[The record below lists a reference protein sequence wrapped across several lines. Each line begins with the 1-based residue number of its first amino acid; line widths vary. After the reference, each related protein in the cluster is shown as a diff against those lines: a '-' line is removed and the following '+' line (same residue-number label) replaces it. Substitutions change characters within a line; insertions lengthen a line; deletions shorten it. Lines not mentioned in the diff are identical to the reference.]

1 MRKAL
6 RIALMSLAGLFGLLV
21 AASAFLWWW
30 AGTPASLDWALERA
44 ARWQALQI
52 EGASGSLRTGLKAR
66 RLRWE
71 REGLVLEARAAELAW
86 QPLSLMR
93 GTLRLDYLRAGHL
106 LIDDKRPPTPPI
118 VPVSLALP
126 LRVEIAQVLLGQLE
140 FKSAANTIEVSHV
153 TGTYSFDNVYH
164 QVKLDR
170 LRWQGGLYSGE
181 GRVGAQGKL
190 PVLALL
196 QGRLDAAVPGGQAQ
210 LPLSFNARIEGP
222 VADMRA
228 TAQLQTGSGASAA
241 TGAAASAT
249 ARITPWGAQP
259 LPEAHADFAR
269 LDLRLLWAQAPHTSL
284 SGKLDVRPASAGT
297 WAMEVEAT
305 NTLAGPW
312 DKERAPVERIVA
324 SGEWRK
330 GGQAVIRALE
340 ATVGGGEVRAKGA
353 WAGADGWTVDGTL
366 SSVDPAALH
375 GALAS
380 LPVSG
385 KATLTGEGKAIG
397 FDVSLA
403 ADGAS
408 STRSRARNG
417 SAKVPEKGPD
427 KDAVKSN
434 EIAAAA
440 AALELRSAAARGRWN
455 SGALS
460 LASLEVVTSD
470 ARLQAS
476 GDMVLESRSGSGR
489 AELKVPGLV
498 ASVQGK
504 LSAASGGG
512 TISASAADLAQA
524 ARWLQR
530 LPGAPAVLAQV
541 AAGRAEARAEWQ
553 GGWRDPA
560 VQAKVDIAQ
569 LDWRSAQTASSS
581 TAPPATSPTTPP
593 TGWTVRDTTATLNGR
608 LADAALQVRG
618 RAESGQRRISLE
630 LSGRGGKRGAPGAPG
645 DWFAQVASLGVVGS
659 DPAAGAGNWTL
670 KTARPFDVRWS
681 QGTLDASAGEALLG
695 APRSVG
701 GVGSAT
707 ITWDPVRY
715 GRGELKTTGRIK
727 GLPLAWIELVG
738 GPQLQGTALAGDMV
752 FDGSWD
758 AALGATPR
766 IRASLERASGDLTVL
781 AETVDGAATR
791 VKAGVR
797 EARLSV
803 ESQGEIVTAV
813 LRWDSERG
821 GTADARLQSRL
832 SQGGAAG
839 WSWPAEAPVSGTVRA
854 QLPRIGVWSLL
865 APPGWRL
872 RGSLGADLTVSGTR
886 SAPQM
891 AGTLAA
897 DDLALRSVVDGI
909 ELQGGRLRA
918 HFEGTRLVVDEFRLR
933 GPGDNGGTLVAT
945 GEGRWTS
952 EGLQTQLTAE
962 VTRLRASI
970 RSDRQVTVSG
980 KITASRDA
988 KGTIVNGTLKVDQA
1002 LIVLP
1007 DETAPRLGDDVVV
1020 RGAGGPILRAEARAL
1035 QQPTGAKP
1043 PSQELTLDVNLEL
1056 GDNLRVQGLGI
1067 DTRLRGQLKLTGRS
1081 VVQPRLTG
1089 VITTSGGEYQAYGQR
1104 LNIERGVIR
1113 FTGAADNPSL
1123 DILAIRPNLV
1133 QRVGVLISGSALS
1146 PFVRLYAEPDLPEA
1160 EKLSW
1165 LVTGRAAP
1173 SSGAETA
1180 LVQQA
1185 AIALLAN
1192 RAGGKKGL
1200 AASLGLDE
1208 VSFRRDAAGAPAIA
1222 LGRRFG
1228 TNFYAAYERSISGA
1242 LGTLFIFYDITRR
1255 ITVRAEAGERTAVDL
1270 ILTFSFD

>member
-1 MRKAL
+1 ML
-6 RIALMSLAGLFGLLV
+6 RIVLLVLAGIFGLLV
-21 AASAFLWWW
+21 AVSALLWWW

-44 ARWQALQI
+44 SRWQALQI

-71 REGLVLEARAAELAW
+71 REGLVLEATAAELAW

-106 LIDDKRPPTPPI
+106 LINDKRPPTPPI

-126 LRVEIAQVLLGQLE
+126 LRVEIAEVLLGQLE
-140 FKSAANTIEVSHV
+140 VKSAANTIEVSHV

-170 LRWQGGLYSGE
+170 LKWQGGLYSGE
-181 GRVGAQGKL
+181 GRVGAEGKL

-210 LPLSFNARIEGP
+210 VPLSFNARIEGP

-228 TAQLQTGSGASAA
+228 TAQLQTGSGASPAA
-241 TGAAASAT
+241 AGAIASAT
-249 ARITPWGAQP
+249 ARITPWGPQP

-269 LDLRLLWAQAPHTSL
+269 LDLRVLWAQAPHTSL

-305 NTLAGPW
+305 NALAGPW
-312 DKERAPVERIVA
+312 DKERAPVERLMA
-324 SGEWRK
+324 NGEWRK

-353 WAGADGWTVDGTL
+353 WTGADGWTVDGTL
-366 SSVDPAALH
+366 SKVDPAALH

-403 ADGAS
+403 ADGAPAS
-408 STRSRARNG
+408 KARAG
-417 SAKVPEKGPD
+417 VAKNPD
-427 KDAVKSN
+427 QGN

-440 AALELRSAAARGRWN
+440 AALELRSAAAKGRWN

-470 ARLQAS
+470 ARLQAN
-476 GDMVLESRSGSGR
+476 GDVVLESRSGSGR
-489 AELKVPGLV
+489 AELKAPGLL

-512 TISASAADLAQA
+512 TISASGSDLAQA

-560 VQAKVDIAQ
+560 VQARLDIAQ
-569 LDWRSAQTASSS
+569 LDWRGAPAASSS
-581 TAPPATSPTTPP
+581 SAPA
-593 TGWTVRDTTATLNGR
+593 TGWTVRETTATLNGR

-618 RAESGQRRISLE
+618 RAESGQRRISLD

-645 DWFAQVASLGVVGS
+645 DWFAQVASLGVVGT
-659 DPAAGAGNWTL
+659 DPALGAGNWTL

-727 GLPLAWIELVG
+727 GLPLTWIELVG

-766 IRASLERASGDLTVL
+766 IRASLERTSGDLTVL
-781 AETVDGAATR
+781 ADTVDGAATR

-797 EARLSV
+797 EARLAI
-803 ESQGEIVTAV
+803 ESQGETVTAV

-872 RGSLGADLTVSGTR
+872 RGSLGADLAVSGTR
-886 SAPQM
+886 AAPQL

-1007 DETAPRLGDDVVV
+1007 DETAPRLGEDVVV

-1043 PSQELTLDVNLEL
+1043 PSQELTLDVTLEL

-1089 VITTSGGEYQAYGQR
+1089 VITTAGGEYQAYGQR

-1123 DILAIRPNLV
+1123 DILAVRPNLV
-1133 QRVGVLISGSALS
+1133 QRVGVLISGTALS

-1185 AIALLAN
+1185 AVALLAN

>member
-1 MRKAL
+1 MTL
-6 RIALMSLAGLFGLLV
+6 PVLVGLLV
-21 AASAFLWWW
+21 ATSAFLWWW
-30 AGTPASLDWALERA
+30 AGTPGSLDWALERA
-44 ARWQALQI
+44 ARGQALQI
-52 EGASGSLRTGLKAR
+52 EGASGSLRTGMTAT

-71 REGLVLEARAAELAW
+71 REGLVAEAKTVELAW
-86 QPLSLMR
+86 QPLALMR
-93 GTLRLDYLRAGHL
+93 GTLRLDYLRAGQL
-106 LIDDKRPPTPPI
+106 LIDDKRAPTPSV

-126 LRVEIAQVLLGQLE
+126 LRVEIAEVQVGQLQ
-140 FKSAANTIEVSHV
+140 FKSAANTIDVSHV
-153 TGTYSFDNVYH
+153 TGTYSFDNVHH

-170 LRWQGGLYSGE
+170 LRWQNGTYSGE
-181 GRVGAQGKL
+181 ARVGARGNL

-196 QGRLDAAVPGGQAQ
+196 QGRLEAAVPGGTAQ
-210 LPLSFNARIEGP
+210 MPLSFNARFEGP
-222 VADMRA
+222 VADLRA
-228 TAQLQTGSGASAA
+228 TAQLQTGGGASPA

-249 ARITPWGAQP
+249 AHITPWGAQP
-259 LPEAHADFAR
+259 VPQAHADFER
-269 LDLRLLWAQAPHTSL
+269 LDLRALWAQAPQTLL
-284 SGKLDVRPASAGT
+284 SGKLDVRPVAEGT
-297 WAMEVEAT
+297 WALEVAAT
-305 NTLAGPW
+305 NALAGPW
-312 DKERAPVERIVA
+312 DKERAPVDRLLA
-324 SGEWRK
+324 SGEWRQ

-340 ATVGGGEVRAKGA
+340 ATVGGGEVRAKGQ
-353 WAGADGWTVDGTL
+353 WTGAKGWTVDGTL
-366 SSVDPAALH
+366 SGVDPAALH

-385 KATLTGEGKAIG
+385 KASLSGEGEAIG

-403 ADGAS
+403 ADAAAAGG
-408 STRSRARNG
+408 RRARG
-417 SAKVPEKGPD
+417 
-427 KDAVKSN
+427 

-440 AALELRSAAARGRWN
+440 AALELRSAAAKGRWN
-455 SGALS
+455 DGTVS
-460 LASLEVVTSD
+460 LASLEVMTSD

-476 GDMVLESRSGSGR
+476 GDVAVKSRSGNGR
-489 AELKVPGLV
+489 AELKIPGLV
-498 ASVQGK
+498 ANMQGK
-504 LSAASGGG
+504 LSADSGGG
-512 TISASAADLAQA
+512 TVSANGGDLAQA

-530 LPGAPAVLAQV
+530 LPGAPAFLAQV
-541 AAGRAEARAEWQ
+541 AGGQAQARAEWQ
-553 GGWRDPA
+553 GGWLDPA
-560 VQAKVDIAQ
+560 VKADIDVARLDLRGGPAATAATGDTAGNAGTTAQ
-569 LDWRSAQTASSS
+569 
-581 TAPPATSPTTPP
+581 
-593 TGWTVRDTTATLNGR
+593 GWSVRETTATINGR

-618 RAESGQRRISLE
+618 RAESGQRRISLD
-630 LSGRGGKRGAPGAPG
+630 LSGRGGKRGAPGAPA

-659 DPAAGAGNWTL
+659 DPATGAGNWTL
-670 KTARPFDVRWS
+670 KTARPVDIRWS
-681 QGTLDASAGEALLG
+681 RGTLDASAGEALLG

-701 GVGSAT
+701 GIGSAT
-707 ITWDPVRY
+707 IVWDPVRY

-752 FDGSWD
+752 FDGAWD
-758 AALGATPR
+758 ASLGATAR
-766 IRASLERASGDLTVL
+766 IRASLERTRGDLTVL
-781 AETVDGAATR
+781 ADTADGAATR

-797 EARLSV
+797 EARLAI
-803 ESQGEIVTAV
+803 ESQGETVTAV

-839 WSWPAEAPVSGTVRA
+839 WSWPEQAPVSGTVRA

-886 SAPQM
+886 GAPQL

-945 GEGRWTS
+945 GEGRWNAD
-952 EGLQTQLTAE
+952 GLQTQLTAE

-988 KGTIVNGTLKVDQA
+988 KGTVVNGTLKVDQA

-1007 DETAPRLGDDVVV
+1007 DETTPRLGQDVVV
-1020 RGAGGPILRAEARAL
+1020 RGAGGPILKAEARAL
-1035 QQPTGAKP
+1035 QQPTTAKS
-1043 PSQELTLDVNLEL
+1043 PSQELTLDVNLDL

-1089 VITTSGGEYQAYGQR
+1089 VITTAGGQYQAYGQR

-1113 FTGAADNPSL
+1113 FTGSVDNPSL
-1123 DILAIRPNLV
+1123 DILAIRPNIV
-1133 QRVGVLISGSALS
+1133 QRVGVLISGTALS

-1185 AIALLAN
+1185 AVALLAN

-1208 VSFRRDAAGAPAIA
+1208 VSFRRDSAGGAAIA

-1242 LGTLFIFYDITRR
+1242 MGTLFIFYDITRR
-1255 ITVRAEAGERTAVDL
+1255 ITLRAEAGERTAVDL
-1270 ILTFSFD
+1270 ILTFSYD

>member
-1 MRKAL
+1 MNGGVQTAL
-6 RIALMSLAGLFGLLV
+6 RIALMTLAALVGLLV

-30 AGTPASLDWALERA
+30 AGTPGSLDWALERA
-44 ARWQALQI
+44 ARVQALQI
-52 EGASGSLRTGLKAR
+52 EGASGSLRSGITAR

-71 REGLVLEARAAELAW
+71 RDGLVAEAKAVELAW
-86 QPLSLMR
+86 QPLALIR
-93 GTLRLDYLRAGHL
+93 GTLRLDYLRAGQL
-106 LIDDKRPPTPPI
+106 LIDDKRAPTPAV
-118 VPVSLALP
+118 VPTSLALP
-126 LRVEIAQVLLGQLE
+126 LRVEIAEVHLGQLE

-153 TGTYSFDNVYH
+153 TGTYSFDNVHH

-170 LRWQGGLYSGE
+170 LRWLDGTYSGE
-181 GRVGAQGKL
+181 ARVGAQGKL
-190 PVLALL
+190 PVLALV
-196 QGRLDAAVPGGQAQ
+196 QGRLEAAVPGGKAKV
-210 LPLSFNARIEGP
+210 PLSFNSRIEGP
-222 VADMRA
+222 ITDLRA
-228 TAQLQTGSGASAA
+228 TAQLQTGGGATPA
-241 TGAAASAT
+241 TGATASAT

-259 LPEAHADFAR
+259 VPEAHADFAR
-269 LDLRLLWAQAPHTSL
+269 LDLRALWGKAPHTAL
-284 SGKLDVRPASAGT
+284 SGKLGVQPASEGT
-297 WAMEVEAT
+297 WALEVAAT
-305 NTLAGPW
+305 NALAGPW
-312 DKERAPVERIVA
+312 DKERAPVERLVA
-324 SGEWRK
+324 SGEWRQ

-340 ATVGGGEVRAKGA
+340 ATVGGGEVRAKGQ
-353 WAGADGWTVDGTL
+353 WTGAKGWTVDGTL
-366 SSVDPAALH
+366 SNVDPAALH

-385 KATLTGEGKAIG
+385 KATLSGEGEAIG

-408 STRSRARNG
+408 GGREQSSVRNG
-417 SAKVPEKGPD
+417 VVKGPGKGPA
-427 KDAVKSN
+427 KDSN
-434 EIAAAA
+434 TASEIADTA
-440 AALELRSAAARGRWN
+440 AALELRSAAAKGRWN
-455 SGALS
+455 SGTLS

-470 ARLQAS
+470 ARLLAS
-476 GDMVLESRSGSGR
+476 GDVAVQSRSGNGR
-489 AELKVPGLV
+489 AELKTPGLV
-498 ASVQGK
+498 ATLQGK
-504 LSAASGGG
+504 LSADSGGG
-512 TISASAADLAQA
+512 TITASGTDLAQA

-530 LPGAPAVLAQV
+530 LPGAPAFLRQV
-541 AAGRAEARAEWQ
+541 ASGQGQARAQWQ

-560 VQAKVDIAQ
+560 VKADVKIAR
-569 LDWRSAQTASSS
+569 LDLRSAPTVSKG
-581 TAPPATSPTTPP
+581 TAPA
-593 TGWTVRDTTATLNGR
+593 GWSVRETTATLDGR

-618 RAESGQRRISLE
+618 RAESGQRRISLD
-630 LSGRGGKRGAPGAPG
+630 LSGRGGKRGAAGAPG
-645 DWFAQVASLGVVGS
+645 NWFAQVASLGLVGS

-701 GVGSAT
+701 GVSSAT
-707 ITWDPVRY
+707 IAWDPVRY
-715 GRGELKTTGRIK
+715 GRGELKTTGRVK

-738 GPQLQGTALAGDMV
+738 GPQLQGTALAGDIV

-758 AALGATPR
+758 ASLGATPR
-766 IRASLERASGDLTVL
+766 IRASLERTGGDITVL
-781 AETVDGAATR
+781 ADTVDGASTR

-797 EARLSV
+797 EARLAI
-803 ESQGEIVTAV
+803 ESQGETVTAV

-832 SQGGAAG
+832 TQGGAAG
-839 WSWPAEAPVSGTVRA
+839 WSWPTEAPVSGTVRA

-886 SAPQM
+886 AAPQL

-933 GPGDNGGTLVAT
+933 GPGENGGTLVAT

-988 KGTIVNGTLKVDQA
+988 KGTVVSGTLKVDQA

-1007 DETAPRLGDDVVV
+1007 DETTPRLGADVMV
-1020 RGAGGPILRAEARAL
+1020 RGAGGPILQAEARAL
-1035 QQPTGAKP
+1035 QQPVTPKP
-1043 PSQELTLDVNLEL
+1043 PSHALTLDIDLDM

-1089 VITTSGGEYQAYGQR
+1089 VITTAGGEYQAYGQR
-1104 LNIERGVIR
+1104 LSIERGVIR
-1113 FTGAADNPSL
+1113 FTGSADNPSL
-1123 DILAIRPNLV
+1123 DILAIRPNIV
-1133 QRVGVLISGSALS
+1133 QRVGVLISGTALS
-1146 PFVRLYAEPDLPEA
+1146 PFVRLYAEPELSEA

-1165 LVTGRAAP
+1165 LMTGRAAP

-1200 AASLGLDE
+1200 AATLGLDE
-1208 VSFRRDAAGAPAIA
+1208 VSFRRDSAGGAAIA

-1242 LGTLFIFYDITRR
+1242 MGTLFIFYDITRR